1 MFSDIQPYHLFNVFQ
16 KRFPESVHTIYFL
29 NCSDHSA
36 EWNLYLGFFFFFPLL
51 CKNLIFNQVYFLFPF
66 PCLSLF
72 LFVCLFNFTF
82 AFGFQYLHVYTEVL
96 IYFSYIVK
104 NLMSIFL

>member
-36 EWNLYLGFFFFFPLL
+36 EWNLYLGFFFFFHYCVKILFL
-51 CKNLIFNQVYFLFPF
+51 TKFIFYFPF
-66 PCLSLF
+66 PVSLSF
-72 LFVCLFNFTF
+72 CLFVCLTSPLLLVSNICMCI
-82 AFGFQYLHVYTEVL
+82 QKY
-96 IYFSYIVK
+96 
-104 NLMSIFL
+104 